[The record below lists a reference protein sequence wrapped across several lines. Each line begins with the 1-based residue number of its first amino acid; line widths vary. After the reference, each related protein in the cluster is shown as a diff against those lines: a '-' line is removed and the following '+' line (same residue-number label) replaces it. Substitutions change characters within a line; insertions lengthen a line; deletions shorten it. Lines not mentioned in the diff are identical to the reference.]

1 MTRRKCPKHHYILS
15 APARVIDA
23 KCRDCGKKRT
33 YEPEILPEFGKG
45 RITNFLPE
53 NWEGALAMA
62 VREAGL
68 KNHDH

>member
-1 MTRRKCPKHHYILS
+1 
-15 APARVIDA
+15 VIDA
-23 KCRDCGKKRT
+23 ECRDCGKKRT

-68 KNHDH
+68 KSHDY